1 MPGLNRLLSNN
12 SYEAAFPLHEVS
24 SSKKKSQL
32 LHNFCHLSLARTA
45 FLVIFGVINFNYYRQ
60 TIENCVFFSKSGEV
74 PQQKLRK
81 NTRSREPPTPAVRVL
96 GLVGGLVQVSTA
108 GPHQVKPY
116 GCFVGGLNVAFKIR
130 IGVIVSHP
138 RVLKLLYKIQYLSD
152 CVKPVLL
159 FQEVFW
165 REDRSVFRL
174 ARLVHGDAVSCS
186 SGWSRGVPVWRL
198 YPGALPGQVNTTSSK
213 SHTVISVFSS
223 IAATYKNNQRDT
235 YDVSLL
241 DFFQPSASISA
252 LLPWQHIH

>member
-1 MPGLNRLLSNN
+1 M
-12 SYEAAFPLHEVS
+12 
-24 SSKKKSQL
+24 
-32 LHNFCHLSLARTA
+32 
-45 FLVIFGVINFNYYRQ
+45 
-60 TIENCVFFSKSGEV
+60 FFSESGEV
-74 PQQKLRK
+74 PQQKLCK

-96 GLVGGLVQVSTA
+96 GLVGGLVQVSTT

-116 GCFVGGLNVAFKIR
+116 GCFVGGLNVAFKIIIGHI

-138 RVLKLLYKIQYLSD
+138 RVLKLFYKIQYLSD
-152 CVKPVLL
+152 CIKPVLL

-165 REDRSVFRL
+165 REDRFIFRL

-186 SGWSRGVPVWRL
+186 SGWSRGVPVWCL

-223 IAATYKNNQRDT
+223 IATTYKSNRRDT

-252 LLPWQHIH
+252 LLPWQHIN